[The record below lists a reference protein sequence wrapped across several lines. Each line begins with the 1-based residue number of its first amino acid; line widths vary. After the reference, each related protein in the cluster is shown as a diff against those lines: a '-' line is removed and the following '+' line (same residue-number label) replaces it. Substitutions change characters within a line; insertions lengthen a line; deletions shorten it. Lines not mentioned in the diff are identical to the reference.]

1 MCINRFNCNGRFHE
15 AVIYNG
21 TLYLSGKVDDTGSTV
36 AEQTKACLNKLAD
49 ALEAYGSSKER
60 ILSATVY
67 LANMNSFE
75 EFNAA
80 WEAWFKDGTQP
91 VRTCVGAQLAAPQ
104 YSIEIALIAAVQEQ
118 VNADSKK

>member
-1 MCINRFNCNGRFHE
+1 MRINRLNCNGRFHE

-21 TLYLSGKVDDTGSTV
+21 ILYLSGTVDDTDNTV

-49 ALEAYGSSKER
+49 TLEAYGSSKER

-91 VRTCVGAQLAAPQ
+91 VRTCVSAQLAAPQ
-104 YSIEIALIAAVQEQ
+104 YKIEITLIAAV
-118 VNADSKK
+118 